1 MPEKM
6 DSFRTWIIVAVIIAL
21 LASCGISTL
30 VGGAM
35 GYLAGKRAAQDAR
48 REGLPGPTEFPV
60 PRVPTPAMPSVD
72 LGVMVVGVVAGS
84 PAERAGLQAGDLIVA
99 VNGEPVTFLEDESLE
114 ARIAQYNPGDR
125 VDLQIMRRGQERTI
139 EVQLGRNPERG
150 GDTAWLGVY
159 YRAVPFPQAP
169 GGSD

>member
-1 MPEKM
+1 MPEKR

-21 LASCGISTL
+21 LASCGISVI
-30 VGGAM
+30 VGGAV
-35 GYLAGKRAAQDAR
+35 GYLAGKRAAQEVR
-48 REGLPGPTEFPV
+48 RELPGPTAFPV
-60 PRVPTPAMPSVD
+60 PRVPTPAMPPVD

-99 VNGEPVTFLEDESLE
+99 VNGESVTFLEDESLE

-125 VDLQIMRRGQERTI
+125 VELQIMRRGQERTI

-159 YRAVPFPQAP
+159 YRAVPFSQAP